1 MGIIKSLLSQ
11 VATKI
16 VLVLIVVSLLIG
28 GFFILKYNPFGWE
41 IDFFCEPKIDDT
53 ENIVE
58 EVKKISE
65 FTTACYYEEFVIHEK
80 KLVPRSFDLQ
90 KIFTQE
96 VDSVENEIVLLVSGK
111 VRAGFNLS
119 KISEADFVVVSDTLS
134 VKLPSSEVFD
144 VIINPSNYEIFVE
157 TGKWSHEEIQQFQIE
172 AKQRLLENAMQEK
185 ILDKATEVGLERL
198 ENLFKTFGFTVVNI
212 KL

>member
-1 MGIIKSLLSQ
+1 M
-11 VATKI
+11 
-16 VLVLIVVSLLIG
+16 IG

-41 IDFFCEPKIDDT
+41 IDFFGEPKIDDT

-65 FTTACYYEEFVIHEK
+65 FTTACYYEEFVIHKK

-134 VKLPSSEVFD
+134 VKLPSSEFFD

-198 ENLFKTFGFTVVNI
+198 ENLFKTFGFNVVNI